1 MFHLTEETRSN
12 IIALLRENLNLSS
25 DVSDEDLSVLVDSM
39 IDVVKKQFG
48 M

>member
-12 IIALLRENLNLSS
+12 LIELLRERLPVDNLSE
-25 DVSDEDLSVLVDSM
+25 DELNEVIDAM
-39 IDVVKKQFG
+39 IDTVKKQFG

>member
-12 IIALLRENLNLSS
+12 LIELLRERLPVDGLTEDELNEVI
-25 DVSDEDLSVLVDSM
+25 DAM
-39 IDVVKKQFG
+39 IDTVKKQFG